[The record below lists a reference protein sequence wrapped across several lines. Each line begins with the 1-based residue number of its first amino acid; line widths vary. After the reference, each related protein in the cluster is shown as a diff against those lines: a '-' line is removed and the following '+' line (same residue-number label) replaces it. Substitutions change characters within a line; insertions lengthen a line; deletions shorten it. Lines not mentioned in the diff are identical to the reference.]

1 MDIFWE
7 ILFGTKGKPRNI
19 SSDQK
24 IFQTHWR
31 WKIFWLS
38 FSPEEI
44 FLGRLVSVHVS
55 ISIIWLEIETQ
66 RRDGWATVTWN
77 CWKYF
82 GNHNSCSDYLSN
94 NSIHS
99 ISPRKNSIFSCSSGK
114 SNELSYSGSEFTSD
128 VSRGLKGMKFNRKR
142 LFLQIFFCS
151 FRPDVWCELK
161 EFIFFN
167 GWIPR
172 RINPAV
178 NSVLCPLLS
187 KNMNSLAK
195 RKLSPFDTPITVDSL
210 ADTIRNIS
218 LAVVIGM
225 SKDEEISR
233 PFGSSRLWHLWLR
246 CSI

>member
-99 ISPRKNSIFSCSSGK
+99 ISPRKNSIFSWFKLEIEWIKLQWLGVHIRRHRRPK
-114 SNELSYSGSEFTSD
+114 GNEIQQKKIIFA
-128 VSRGLKGMKFNRKR
+128 N
-142 LFLQIFFCS
+142 LFLF
-151 FRPDVWCELK
+151 L
-161 EFIFFN
+161 
-167 GWIPR
+167 
-172 RINPAV
+172 
-178 NSVLCPLLS
+178 
-187 KNMNSLAK
+187 
-195 RKLSPFDTPITVDSL
+195 
-210 ADTIRNIS
+210 
-218 LAVVIGM
+218 
-225 SKDEEISR
+225 
-233 PFGSSRLWHLWLR
+233 
-246 CSI
+246 